1 MATEFMIRNLMIF
14 ETNFHIPYKKDL
26 KKIVN
31 VKNATKKQLGWVG
44 SFIDAYK
51 DDTQSF
57 KCFKLF

>member
-31 VKNATKKQLGWVG
+31 VKNATKKQLGRIIYRRVQG
-44 SFIDAYK
+44 RYTEF
-51 DDTQSF
+51 
-57 KCFKLF
+57 